1 MKAKVIFCLLLLVVG
16 IVSADSP
23 KLGRL
28 VVTVKNEEGSPLEYA
43 NITCIQGDRRITGN
57 QTNSQGRALILIPP
71 GNYRLRAM
79 LIGYNPVDSIF
90 VDVTEDSTTEVPTII
105 LNDRGVMILPNP
117 AIRPIN
123 DPPRETLGR
132 IALKVCDQTGQ
143 GLADCTY
150 ELFQDSL
157 LVLSG
162 TVNPRGMIVLA
173 SLKTGIYILKI
184 SRAGFRTTLV
194 KGIPVRPMKT
204 SNCIVSLSE
213 DASGTA
219 DPQILQFVD
228 LPEKHSD
235 EVRTIDLD
243 RLDQAFPDVIH

>member
-1 MKAKVIFCLLLLVVG
+1 MKAKVIFCLLVLLVG
-16 IVSADSP
+16 IAVADTTD
-23 KLGRL
+23 LGHIA
-28 VVTVKNEEGSPLEYA
+28 VKVKNETGEPLQYA
-43 NITCIQGDRRITGN
+43 NISLFQGDLRITGG
-57 QTNSQGRALILIPP
+57 QTNARGKAMIRVPA
-71 GNYRLRAM
+71 GTYRLKVS
-79 LIGYNPVDSIF
+79 LIAYWMVDSLY
-90 VDVTEDSTTEVPTII
+90 VEVKAGKRTKVPVIMKRGGSYIIPT
-105 LNDRGVMILPNP
+105 VSP
-117 AIRPIN
+117 AI

-132 IALKVCDQTGQ
+132 IVLRVCDQTGQ

-162 TVNPRGMIVLA
+162 TVNQRGMIVLA
-173 SLKTGIYILKI
+173 NLKTGIYILKI

-219 DPQILQFVD
+219 DPQIIQFVD